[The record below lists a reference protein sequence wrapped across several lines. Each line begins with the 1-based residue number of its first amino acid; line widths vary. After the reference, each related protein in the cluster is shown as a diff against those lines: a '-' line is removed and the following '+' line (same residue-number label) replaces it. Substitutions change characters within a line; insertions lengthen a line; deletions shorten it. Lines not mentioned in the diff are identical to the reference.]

1 MTHMDTIEDM
11 EKFKT
16 FEEMAEESATWIPSK
31 EFMEGFQKFMEES
44 IRQSRI
50 NSAKAFISARDIIIF

>member
-1 MTHMDTIEDM
+1 MNIIEDM

-50 NSAKAFISARDIIIF
+50 NEAKAIRSAFETMIF

>member
-1 MTHMDTIEDM
+1 MNIIEDM

-44 IRQSRI
+44 VRHSRI
-50 NSAKAFISARDIIIF
+50 NEAEAIRSAFETIIF

>member
-50 NSAKAFISARDIIIF
+50 NEAKAIRSAFETMIF

>member
-1 MTHMDTIEDM
+1 MTHMDTIENM

-44 IRQSRI
+44 VRHSRI
-50 NSAKAFISARDIIIF
+50 NEAEAIRSAFETIIF

>member
-1 MTHMDTIEDM
+1 MTHMDTIENM

-50 NSAKAFISARDIIIF
+50 NEAKAIRSAFETMIF

>member
-1 MTHMDTIEDM
+1 MNIIEDM
-11 EKFKT
+11 EEFKT

-50 NSAKAFISARDIIIF
+50 NEAEAIRSAFETIIF